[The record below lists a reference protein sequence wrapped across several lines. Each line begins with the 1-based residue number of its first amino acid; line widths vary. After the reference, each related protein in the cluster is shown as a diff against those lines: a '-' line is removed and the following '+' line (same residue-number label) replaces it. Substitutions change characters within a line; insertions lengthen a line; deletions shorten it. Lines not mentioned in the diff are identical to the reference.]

1 MFIIL
6 YIKSWSL
13 KWLQKWVHDISYTLN
28 PLINFLG
35 KTEITVWYSVC
46 SKKSLS
52 ANKVLTIYQMRWSQV
67 WQKKAWYS
75 TSISLL
81 FNYYVYC
88 CILFSWHFYPS
99 TDPDVY
105 PHNLHAVLTDHLLL
119 WERSAHHDGPPH
131 GTDGVFLSV
140 RVGPA
145 QRLLPGPLPH
155 RLRLQCRTLRL
166 PELHAPGDRS
176 LSLLL
181 PSGKS
186 HPPASFTYTF

>member
-1 MFIIL
+1 M
-6 YIKSWSL
+6 
-13 KWLQKWVHDISYTLN
+13 
-28 PLINFLG
+28 
-35 KTEITVWYSVC
+35 
-46 SKKSLS
+46 
-52 ANKVLTIYQMRWSQV
+52 TIYQMRWSQV
-67 WQKKAWYS
+67 WHKKHN
-75 TSISLL
+75 ILL
-81 FNYYVYC
+81 LAHYYLTIMFIVVYY
-88 CILFSWHFYPS
+88 FSWHFYPS

-105 PHNLHAVLTDHLLL
+105 PYNLHAVLPDHLLL

-145 QRLLPGPLPH
+145 QRLLPGPLPY

-166 PELHAPGDRS
+166 PELHAPGDRP